1 MSEYIGNVC
10 LINLETKQ
18 LVRFKVIYENSDYL
32 VCLNN
37 CYGGQPFTL
46 RKRKSEHSYGK
57 NVWTNYED
65 FIAYKEKYGWN
76 YNEVYIYVPKK
87 HKVSFNKL
95 IAETSNISIRQYRM
109 GLLVKKIKNSEVK
122 IQTLRDNQQREWE
135 RNNTSIKIEQE
146 QLRKYQDE
154 YEKLLKEETTE
165 NE

>member
-10 LINLETKQ
+10 LINLETRQ

-32 VCLNN
+32 VCLNS
-37 CYGGQPFTL
+37 YGGQPFTL
-46 RKRKSEHSYGK
+46 RKRKSKHSYWK

-65 FIAYKEKYGWN
+65 FIAYKEKYGWD

-87 HKVSFNKL
+87 HKVMFNKL
-95 IAETSNISIRQYRM
+95 IAETSNKSIRQYRM
-109 GLLVKKIKNSEVK
+109 ELLVKKIKNSEVRV
-122 IQTLRDNQQREWE
+122 QTLKDSQQREWE
-135 RNNTSIKIEQE
+135 RSNTNIKIEQE

>member
-10 LINLETKQ
+10 LINLETRQ
-18 LVRFKVIYENSDYL
+18 LIKFKVIYENSDYL
-32 VCLNN
+32 VCLNG
-37 CYGGQPFTL
+37 YGGQPFTL
-46 RKRKSEHSYGK
+46 RKRKSMHNFGRK

-65 FIAYKEKYGWN
+65 FIAYKEKYGWS

-87 HKVSFNKL
+87 HKVLFNKL
-95 IAETSNISIRQYRM
+95 IAETSDMSIRQYRM
-109 GLLVKKIKNSEVK
+109 ELLVRKIKDYEVK

-135 RNNTSIKIEQE
+135 RSNINIKIEQE
-146 QLRKYQDE
+146 QLRNYQDE